1 MLPDPPF
8 DALVPFG
15 WDDRVAALYAS
26 TDPDPAIHVPG
37 RVVRIDYDRC
47 LVATG
52 ADDGPVQATAWPLP
66 ATGDWVRLR
75 LTDDGPEGVG
85 NGTPPAVDAV
95 LPRWSALAREDQ
107 VLAANVDVVLVVA
120 SLDTPINLNRIER
133 QLVLA
138 WDSGAKP
145 VVILTKADCHADPK
159 EVVVAVEARAGR
171 VDVVL
176 TSSTLDSGVDEVA
189 AHLRPNRTA
198 VLLGPSGA
206 GKSTLANR
214 LLEADILATGR
225 VRTGDH
231 KGRHTTTSRDLVV
244 VPAGGVLIDTPGVRS
259 LTLAGAEDGLAA
271 AFSDVGDLAEDC
283 KFRDCR
289 HDGEPG
295 CAVTAAVRAGLL
307 DADRVANFR
316 KIERDLERQAPSVLE
331 RAEAAKKGKVGQK
344 ALRKFYKGG
353 KPAN

>member
-1 MLPDPPF
+1 LPDDFSPF
-8 DALVPFG
+8 DALVPYG

-26 TDPDPAIHVPG
+26 TDPDPAVHVPG
-37 RVVRIDYDRC
+37 RVIRIDYDRA

-52 ADDGPVQATAWPLP
+52 ADSGPVQATAWPLP

-75 LTDDGPEGVG
+75 LTDDGS
-85 NGTPPAVDAV
+85 NTPPAVDEV
-95 LPRWSALAREDQ
+95 LRRWSALTREDQ
-107 VLAANVDVVLVVA
+107 VMAANVDVVLVVA
-120 SLDTPINLNRIER
+120 SLDTPVNLNRIER

-138 WDSGAKP
+138 WDSGATP
-145 VVILTKADCHADPK
+145 VVILTKADTHPDPK

-214 LLEADILATGR
+214 LLEADVLATGR
-225 VRTGDH
+225 VRSGDN

-244 VPAGGVLIDTPGVRS
+244 VPGGGVLIDTPGVRS
-259 LTLAGAEDGLAA
+259 LTLLGAEEGLAA

-295 CAVTAAVRAGLL
+295 CAVAAAVKAGLL

-316 KIERDLERQAPSVLE
+316 KIEGDLERQAASVIE
-331 RAEAAKKGKVGQK
+331 RVEAAKKGKAGQK
-344 ALRKFYKGG
+344 ALRKFYKGS